1 MALTVSWTSF
11 GIPKSL
17 VNVGTEAV
25 CLLCDNILCFS
36 DLNTKKIS
44 YYKAESPSQGLSIST
59 MTGHNRFA
67 LVAFSEVVLR
77 PSIHIVQYPQFI
89 KYAVFTTN
97 DIVTFVDLRFTEYD
111 LLVALSGYPHYTICI
126 WNFRTGQLLCQV
138 TTMKE
143 SLSYSLLCSGHH
155 IPQIVQY
162 SEWNHQLMIWETCH
176 SATDVNLHEISHIS
190 LTNEYALS
198 NSLSMCYAD
207 DNNLYIVD
215 NFGAVSMVQIAQF
228 FLKPQWSIEPG
239 DETTPVPKPYQVC
252 SHRQGLLVYSSNAV
266 YHIKKKINVWTTEW
280 LITDPLNEGIF
291 KIISNT
297 NGDIFA
303 SAHVGNLY
311 QIDTSTDQPELQDF
325 YTFNQ
330 NAYDFVILKAVKEE
344 CLLQLTHGSTLRAL
358 EMGKI
363 NIFSEL
369 EIPNANTMAD
379 HNVGPYVI
387 VGTTMGKLHFIN
399 YGNVQEP
406 QEVGTIETENG
417 YAVAGIQLV
426 DDLALYHNIYYE
438 FYLVKADFLE
448 NKFFEMAPLVKI
460 PEAINVCKFF
470 LGEYQRCF
478 IFINRDDDLKLPHAR
493 ELWTFSWNLKKREIK
508 RHDYELPHAYRDIT
522 DSTVPMKDIVEFFGV
537 RLESGTVDI
546 LNLKPKTN
554 ELLLVASVQTNHL
567 CDINGISGSRYLLT
581 WGMDGTYIHFRSHK
595 KSTKPYAIGQMLQI
609 KYRPRVVKKVMESLN
624 AKYLAYLYSAG
635 GIKVMKVNF
644 SAVPISE
651 NTYLNNDILSLE
663 PQQVQTMVIES
674 IRSDVVVEHTPEEIH
689 ARDMLLEQIKEFAK
703 EVSEL
708 IDYDISVTG
717 KTHGIYKKFCLHHSW
732 LEMLL
737 GEAQKLCEVEKKSL
751 EEAIEDQSRIR
762 DWIRNLITG
771 NSNSI
776 TFKVR
781 AIFSNFSFEN
791 YGMRRSNDQFAKLY
805 DLYRFYGLENM
816 DGENDDEEE
825 ELMEQLEASGD
836 NEGID
841 RSVAK
846 VAKKRKYLC
855 IQGSAYDHI
864 ISDELALQD
873 IDNVTANQMYSHDAK
888 IRILL
893 TDRLKEE
900 FNKRFEEI
908 RKIKFELMEAILST
922 NATLNKIYDN
932 MNCMLGLLKMD
943 TFQPPE
949 LSVPEWSNDEFI
961 QRIMEVDDSEIKAIN
976 RRKKKAEITSVKHGR
991 LLLWSV
997 DFWVRSL
1004 VIMMDG
1010 VLEKLWEE
1018 EIKKEI
1024 PIPEFMLKKEVT
1036 EYTLEDQKAL
1046 REYEEKVRIL
1056 TEDRK
1061 KYLKILT
1068 DNDAKV
1074 NDMKS
1079 NYISKLNE
1087 QVTQMMILKLKYDF
1101 AIKHVRLRNLNIKTM
1116 YFKKLQWL
1124 KRISML
1130 RANIDKIS
1138 EYVLRYTKLSEFWS
1152 KSVEELR
1159 AKAETLMQRDRVI
1172 ERQFKT
1178 QYLNMIPQH
1187 MGPEMNK
1194 IFKKRPKMPPKILH
1208 STLICKELSAR
1219 VNTKALPKYPF
1230 PLPKDVTDYLDTLTT
1245 LDEVSNMPNALE
1257 SRYWDQLTKMRRQKV
1272 EIELRIKA
1280 VNLQL
1285 ADSMSGTNYFTKE
1298 LQNLKNTKAD
1308 ALRQLQEA
1316 QDEYLKSVQNQTLE
1330 LRLTMGQVELNI
1342 MGSMEKLQNCILM
1355 HVDDI
1360 NDINALILKAGHMK
1374 LKAMHRVAFFRRQV
1388 IYKEWEHKVVSAN
1401 IEYLKFMLYVIEK
1414 CKVSIEFLN
1423 ILRNW
1428 EKIKAEKQKMLNT
1441 VGLIEKAIE
1450 DKQISYRR
1458 QLERLNSQIAT
1469 VRQQIDEMKRS
1480 NKTLNRQID
1489 DVKVA
1494 VAFSNSNRDYLI
1506 EDKRR
1511 REQNEKMEKLK
1522 KRSQLIDT
1530 VRRDYAHIMEL
1541 KTILELQRLRTYPTL
1556 GPNPDHC
1563 MK

>member
-11 GIPKSL
+11 AIPKSL

-25 CLLCDNILCFS
+25 CMLCDNILCFI
-36 DLNTKKIS
+36 DLKTQAIS

-59 MTGHNRFA
+59 MTGHSRFS

-77 PSIHIVQYPQFI
+77 PSIHIIQYPQFS
-89 KYAVFTTN
+89 KYAVFTNN
-97 DIVTFVDLRFTEYD
+97 DLVTFVDLRFTEYD
-111 LLVALSGYPHYTICI
+111 LLVALAGYPHYTICI

-138 TTMKE
+138 ATMKA
-143 SLSYSLLCSGHH
+143 SLSYSLQCSAHH

-162 SEWNHQLMIWETCH
+162 SEWNRQLMVWEMCY
-176 SATDVNLHEISHIS
+176 SAADVNLHEISHIT
-190 LTNEYALS
+190 LGQEYTLCNAH
-198 NSLSMCYAD
+198 SMCYGE

-215 NFGAVSMVQIAQF
+215 NFGAVSMIQVAQF
-228 FLKPQWSIEPG
+228 FLKPQWSLPASE
-239 DETTPVPKPYQVC
+239 ETNPMPKQYLLC
-252 SHRQGLLVYSSNAV
+252 SHKQGLLVHCIEAI
-266 YHIKKKINVWTTEW
+266 YHIRKKNNMWATEW
-280 LITDPLNEGIF
+280 QINNLVDKGIF
-291 KIISNT
+291 KSISNG
-297 NGDIFA
+297 NGDIFVA
-303 SAHVGNLY
+303 AAVGNLY
-311 QIDTSTDQPELQDF
+311 QIDTNGDQPDLHDVN
-325 YTFNQ
+325 TFNQ
-330 NAYDFVILKAVKEE
+330 NCIDFVIMKAVKEE
-344 CLLQLTHGSTLRAL
+344 CLLQLTYGNKLRAL
-358 EMGKI
+358 DMGKLKVY
-363 NIFSEL
+363 SEL
-369 EIPNANTMAD
+369 GIPDANTIVG

-387 VGTTMGKLHFIN
+387 VGTNTGKLHFLN
-399 YGNVQEP
+399 YANVLEP
-406 QEVGTIETENG
+406 QEVGVIETDNG
-417 YAVAGIQLV
+417 YAVGAIQLL
-426 DDLALYHNIYYE
+426 DDMALYHNIYYD
-438 FYLVKADFLE
+438 FYLVKADFVQ
-448 NKFFEMAPLVKI
+448 NKFFEMAPIIQI
-460 PEAINVCKFF
+460 PETINVCKFF
-470 LGEYQRCF
+470 LVDDQRSL
-478 IFINRDDDLKLPHAR
+478 IFINRDTDLQLPQSR
-493 ELWTFSWNLKKREIK
+493 ELWSLLWNFKKKEIIRCEYK
-508 RHDYELPHAYRDIT
+508 LPHAYRDVS
-522 DSTVPMKDIVEFFGV
+522 DMMLSMKNIIEFFAV
-537 RLESGTVDI
+537 RLDTVIVDI
-546 LNLKPKTN
+546 FNLNAKTN
-554 ELLLVASVQTNHL
+554 ELVLLTSISTHHL
-567 CDINGISGSRYLLT
+567 CSVNGISGSRNFLT

-595 KSTKPYAIGQMLQI
+595 KSPKPYAIGQMLQI
-609 KYRPRVVKKVMESLN
+609 KYRPRVVKKVLESFN
-624 AKYLAYLYSAG
+624 GKYLVYLYSAG
-635 GIKVMKVNF
+635 GIKVMKVNS
-644 SAVPISE
+644 SAVPLTE
-651 NTYLNNDILSLE
+651 NTYINNDSLNME
-663 PQQVQTMVIES
+663 PQQVHTLTIES
-674 IRSDVVVEHTPEEIH
+674 IRSDVVVEHTPQEIEARDKLLEEI
-689 ARDMLLEQIKEFAK
+689 QEFAK
-703 EVSEL
+703 QVSEL

-717 KTHGIYKKFCLHHSW
+717 KTHGIYKKFCLNHTW

-737 GEAQKLCEVEKKSL
+737 AEAQKLCEVEKASL
-751 EEAIEDQSRIR
+751 EQAIEDQSRIR
-762 DWIRNLITG
+762 DWIRNLLME

-791 YGMRRSNDQFAKLY
+791 YGMRRSNDNFATLY
-805 DLYRFYGLENM
+805 DLYRFYGVENM
-816 DGENDDEEE
+816 DVENDEEE
-825 ELMEQLEASGD
+825 EMLEQLEASGD
-836 NEGID
+836 SEAIG
-841 RSVAK
+841 RSLATVT
-846 VAKKRKYLC
+846 KKRKYLH

-873 IDNVTANQMYSHDAK
+873 IDNVTANQMYNHDAK

-922 NATLNKIYDN
+922 NSTLNKIYDN
-932 MNCMLGLLKMD
+932 MNCMLRLLKMD

-961 QRIMEVDDSEIKAIN
+961 QRIMEVDDSEIKAVN
-976 RRKKKAEITSVKHGR
+976 RRKKKAEITTVKHGR

-1068 DNDAKV
+1068 ENDARV
-1074 NDMKS
+1074 NEMKS
-1079 NYISKLNE
+1079 NYILKLNE
-1087 QVTQMMILKLKYDF
+1087 QITQMMIIKLKYDF
-1101 AIKHVRLRNLNIKTM
+1101 AIKHVRLRNLNIKVM

-1130 RANIDKIS
+1130 RADIDKIS

-1159 AKAETLMQRDRVI
+1159 AKGETLMQRDRLI

-1194 IFKKRPKMPPKILH
+1194 IFKKRPKMAPKILH

-1219 VNTKALPKYPF
+1219 VSTKALPKYPF
-1230 PLPKDVTDYLDTLTT
+1230 PLPKDVTEYLDTLTA
-1245 LDEVSNMPNALE
+1245 LDDMSHMPNTLE
-1257 SRYWDQLTKMRRQKV
+1257 SRHWEQLTKMRRQKI

-1280 VNLQL
+1280 ANLQL
-1285 ADSMSGTNYFTKE
+1285 ADSMSGMNYFAKE
-1298 LQNLKNTKAD
+1298 LQNLKNTKTD
-1308 ALRQLQEA
+1308 AVRQLQEA

-1388 IYKEWEHKVVSAN
+1388 IYKEWEHKMVSAN

-1428 EKIKAEKQKMLNT
+1428 EKVKAEKPKILNT

-1480 NKTLNRQID
+1480 NKTLNRKID
-1489 DVKVA
+1489 EVKVA

-1530 VRRDYAHIMEL
+1530 VRHDYAHIMEL
-1541 KTILELQRLRTYPTL
+1541 RTILELQRLRTYPTL

-1563 MK
+1563 LK